1 MQRPAELV
9 PIPWCG
15 VEALESSG
23 KLLHFGK
30 IPKTLGQNL
39 AKIQQKSVKF
49 KTKCKKSAKI
59 SAIFSEKN

>member
-39 AKIQQKSVKF
+39 AKIQQKSGKF
-49 KTKCKKSAKI
+49 QQFLTTI
-59 SAIFSEKN
+59 LRLENGGI